1 MNKFILNVI
10 LVRLLREIKREKK
23 KSVIPS
29 LKELPVLVRK
39 YSLYAQTTREMKYT
53 LKVQNCVSQIKNF
66 KRE

>member
-10 LVRLLREIKREKK
+10 LVRLLREIKRKK

-29 LKELPVLVRK
+29 LKELLVLLRE
-39 YSLYAQTTREMKYT
+39 YSLYAQTTRKMKYT

-66 KRE
+66 KIE